1 MKAVHFGAGNIGR
14 GFVAEFLFNSGYE
27 IVFCDVTDSLVDQL
41 NKKKSYKVIQVGP
54 EVSQEISIK
63 NYRAINNKTDEDAA
77 VEEIKNADLV
87 TCSVG
92 PAILKFIA
100 PVIAKGID
108 QRANDKLPVAVIACE
123 NAIGATDILAE
134 HIKDFKNTNPERL
147 VDLYE
152 RARFA
157 NSAVDR
163 IVPAQDVNAGLDVK
177 LEQFY
182 EWIIDRT
189 PFEEDHIPSIKGV
202 EWVDNLMPYIER
214 KLFTV
219 NTGHA
224 AAAYYGYFYKK
235 KTVWDALQDDKIR
248 EEVEK
253 VLAETSNLITSKH
266 FFSEE
271 EQQKYA
277 AKIIKRISNPYLE
290 DTVERVG
297 RAPIRKLSRKERFVG
312 PAVEL
317 AEQGRSFD
325 ALLNAIEMAFLF
337 NDVQEDFESLELGR
351 ILASRSPEKVVEEIC
366 GLNQN
371 DPLFPHIVQVVIRV
385 QGIKSKN

>member
-41 NKKKSYKVIQVGP
+41 NKKKSYKAIQVGP
-54 EVSQEISIK
+54 EVRQEISIK

-134 HIKDFKNTNPERL
+134 HIKDFKNTNPKRL

-163 IVPAQDVNAGLDVK
+163 IIPAQDVNAGLDVK

-202 EWVDNLMPYIER
+202 EWVDNLVPYIER

-253 VLAETSNLITSKH
+253 VLAETSDLITSKH
-266 FFSEE
+266 FFSKE

-312 PAVEL
+312 PAIEL

-337 NDVQEDFESLELGR
+337 NDVKEDFESLELGR
-351 ILASRSPEKVVEEIC
+351 ILASKSPEKVVEEIC

>member
-27 IVFCDVTDSLVDQL
+27 IIFCDVTDSLVDQL

-54 EVSQEISIK
+54 EGSHETSIN

-92 PAILKFIA
+92 PQILKFIA

-108 QRANDKLPVAVIACE
+108 QRASDKLPVAIIACE
-123 NAIGATDILAE
+123 NAIGATDTLAE
-134 HIKDFKNTNPERL
+134 HIKNSKNTNPERL

-157 NSAVDR
+157 NSAIDR
-163 IVPAQDVNAGLDVK
+163 IVPAQDLNAGLDVK

-189 PFEEDHIPSIKGV
+189 PFEEDHIPNIKGV
-202 EWVDNLMPYIER
+202 EWVDNLIPYIER

-235 KTVWDALQDDKIR
+235 KTVCDALHNDHIR

-253 VLAETSNLITSKH
+253 VLAETSTLLTSKH
-266 FFSEE
+266 FFNEE
-271 EQQKYA
+271 DQQKYVA
-277 AKIIKRISNPYLE
+277 RIIKRISNPYLE

-297 RAPIRKLSRKERFVG
+297 RAPIRKLSRKERFIG
-312 PAVEL
+312 PAVGL
-317 AEQGRSFD
+317 AEQGKSFD
-325 ALLNAIEMAFLF
+325 ALLNAVEMAFRF
-337 NDVQEDFESLELGR
+337 NDVQEDFESLELGK
-351 ILASRSPEKVVEEIC
+351 ILATKSPEKVVEEIC
-366 GLNQN
+366 GLNEN
-371 DPLFPHIVQVVIRV
+371 DPLFPHIVQVVMRV
-385 QGIKSKN
+385 QGIKA